1 METEYM
7 VKHIDGSQDRYI
19 NRIDI
24 AIEYGLPKCDFEFLK
39 KELANHFGD
48 TLIRNN
54 KLELVDEREQAI
66 YKRICNI
73 KRPRPKGEFKV
84 GDKVRIIKNNGSEY
98 YNQFMGKIVD
108 VIKVDSRGAS
118 IYVNMPSEDG
128 NGNPI
133 CSQDELELV
142 EAAK

>member
-1 METEYM
+1 MAYKLTFKDGKVVEMEREELLEEYGIPKDWELKM
-7 VKHIDGSQDRYI
+7 VKKFLTLYESVKDIIEQDS
-19 NRIDI
+19 
-24 AIEYGLPKCDFEFLK
+24 
-39 KELANHFGD
+39 
-48 TLIRNN
+48 
-54 KLELVDEREQAI
+54 REQKI
-66 YKRICNI
+66 YERLCNI